1 MNKEHQEFL
10 NKLRAGGM
18 INPFNMTP
26 LLKKEFNLDYIRA
39 SDIVFE
45 WITYPVGEI
54 PSQTE
59 AKTKDETQVELES
72 LSEVIQ

>member
-1 MNKEHQEFL
+1 MQKEHKAFL
-10 NKLRAGGM
+10 DKLRDSGM

-26 LLKKEFNLDYIRA
+26 LLKKEFNLDYVRA

-59 AKTKDETQVELES
+59 VKTKDETQVELES
-72 LSEVIQ
+72 LSEVVQ